1 MNAILALPIEI
12 RLVAA
17 FVLGACLG
25 AAVNWAIYS
34 LAWHRRPISPWSRP
48 DKAAPPRRL
57 WDRLPI
63 LGWLGLRRE
72 AALHGSGFW
81 VRPMVV
87 EALLGAGLALL
98 YWWEVEAMGLLPAG
112 AAMLLGPGVRGTLQL
127 EFAAHCVLIALMLAG
142 SLIDV
147 DEKIIPDEITM
158 SGTLVGLLV
167 AAVCPWSLLPDPVL
181 LRVPPFARLE
191 FVHLTWPHDWPAWL
205 GGRPWIG
212 PLVIGLACW
221 WLWCVAILPRSWYPR
236 HGWRRAVQLSCA
248 RLARQR
254 STYRILRM
262 AVFGSLMIALVWYRG
277 GVDWQGLL
285 SALVG
290 MAAGGGLIWL
300 VRIIG
305 TAALGREA
313 MGFGDVTLMAMI
325 GAFLG
330 WQPCLVIFFLAP
342 VAGMVVGVLRLLLS
356 RDREIPYGPFLC
368 LATLSVIVGWR
379 WWWVWI
385 WPYFNLGWYVPAVM
399 LCCLLLMAVMLAAWR
414 LIIAAFR

>member
-1 MNAILALPIEI
+1 MNAFLSLPIEI
-12 RLVAA
+12 RMVAV
-17 FVLGACLG
+17 FVLGSCLG
-25 AAVNWAIYS
+25 AAVNWAIYG
-34 LAWHRRPISPWSRP
+34 LAWHRRPISPWSP
-48 DKAAPPRRL
+48 SDPSAPPRRP

-72 AALHGSGFW
+72 AALHGTGFW
-81 VRPMVV
+81 VRPMLV
-87 EALLGAGLALL
+87 ELLVGVGFAWL
-98 YWWEVEAMGLLPAG
+98 YWWEVVGCGLLP
-112 AAMLLGPGVRGTLQL
+112 PGVVLPLGLDPTIIRHL
-127 EFAAHCVLIALMLAG
+127 EFAAHCLLIALMLAG

-147 DEKIIPDEITM
+147 DEKIIPDEITI
-158 SGTLVGLLV
+158 SGTLVGLLL
-167 AAVCPWSLLPDPVL
+167 AAVYPWSLLPDVSPVGL
-181 LRVPPFARLE
+181 GFLR
-191 FVHLTWPHDWPAWL
+191 LTAPNGWPAWL
-205 GGRPWIG
+205 DGRPWTGSLAIA
-212 PLVIGLACW
+212 LACW
-221 WLWCVAILPRSWYPR
+221 WLWCLAILPRSWYPR

-248 RLARQR
+248 RLVRQR

-290 MAAGGGLIWL
+290 VAAGGGLIWL

-325 GAFLG
+325 GAFVG

-342 VAGMVVGVLRLLLS
+342 VAGMVIGLLRLLFS

-379 WWWVWI
+379 WVWVWI
-385 WPYFNLGWYVPAVM
+385 WPYFNLGWYVPVVM
-399 LCCLLLMAVMLAAWR
+399 LCCLLLMALMLAAWR
-414 LIIAAFR
+414 LIVAAFR